1 MQEVGNEPIEQVR
14 NHYNTEN
21 ANTIILVSNTQI
33 ETEPNISARADQT
46 VDFKRDDFG
55 DDKDYRRSRSI

>member
-1 MQEVGNEPIEQVR
+1 MQEIGNEPFEQVR

-21 ANTIILVSNTQI
+21 TNTIILVSNTQI
-33 ETEPNISARADQT
+33 ETEPNISGRADQT

-55 DDKDYRRSRSI
+55 GDDNNRRSRSI